1 MRIYE
6 LTGFLA
12 EVFLKQAAK
21 WPTPSFVQ
29 SSNLQRKT
37 LLSLVAKA
45 QNTQFGQ
52 DHEFAQI
59 GSVDDFQHRVPIRD
73 YTKFWTTYWQPTFP
87 NLDNISWPGRIPYF
101 AKTSGT
107 TTGKSK
113 FLPCSFERVKSD
125 NKAGVQVLL
134 EHFRNKPES
143 TALRGRYFMFGGS
156 PKLEQLAPGVLAGEL
171 SGIAANETPKWAG
184 RDRYYPPERLA
195 QLEDWTTKIDTL
207 SADSLTQNIRAIS
220 GLPSWLKL
228 LFTKM
233 FEDHPAKPQR
243 LKAFFP
249 SLQLIV
255 HGGMSFDPYRAF
267 FEEISENDHTDFREI
282 YAASE
287 GFFGISDGA
296 YGEGM
301 RLIVDNDIFY
311 EFVRLEDYHLP
322 NPERFWLENI
332 EDNVDYALIVTTCA
346 GLWSYVVGDII
357 RFVDKSRLRFL
368 FSGRLSQTLSMFGE
382 KVLNQEVETAVASAT
397 TALGLAPNDF
407 SLFSAFTQDDDSLG
421 RYTFY
426 VELAPMSDAATALAG
441 EIDTTLKSLN
451 SGYAA
456 RRLNDV
462 SMVAP
467 QVVFLRQGG
476 FEAWMNAKG
485 KAGGQH
491 KVPRVISPEQAGE
504 LDGYRIHS

>member
-1 MRIYE
+1 V
-6 LTGFLA
+6 LTTCLA
-12 EVFLKQAAK
+12 FGIHPCLK
-21 WPTPSFVQ
+21 T
-29 SSNLQRKT
+29 
-37 LLSLVAKA
+37 
-45 QNTQFGQ
+45 
-52 DHEFAQI
+52 
-59 GSVDDFQHRVPIRD
+59 
-73 YTKFWTTYWQPTFP
+73 
-87 NLDNISWPGRIPYF
+87 
-101 AKTSGT
+101 
-107 TTGKSK
+107 
-113 FLPCSFERVKSD
+113 
-125 NKAGVQVLL
+125 
-134 EHFRNKPES
+134 
-143 TALRGRYFMFGGS
+143 
-156 PKLEQLAPGVLAGEL
+156 
-171 SGIAANETPKWAG
+171 
-184 RDRYYPPERLA
+184 
-195 QLEDWTTKIDTL
+195 TL
-207 SADSLTQNIRAIS
+207 S
-220 GLPSWLKL
+220 
-228 LFTKM
+228 
-233 FEDHPAKPQR
+233 E
-243 LKAFFP
+243 
-249 SLQLIV
+249 
-255 HGGMSFDPYRAF
+255 
-267 FEEISENDHTDFREI
+267 
-282 YAASE
+282 
-287 GFFGISDGA
+287 
-296 YGEGM
+296 
-301 RLIVDNDIFY
+301 
-311 EFVRLEDYHLP
+311 
-322 NPERFWLENI
+322 ENI